1 MRLSLVV
8 PCYNEVE
15 VIERFHQALSHE
27 LAATGRP
34 YEIVYVDDGSTDGT
48 LDTLVKL
55 AATDESVRYLSFSRN
70 FGKEAAMLAGLR
82 YATGD
87 AVVIMDADL
96 QHPPELVGR
105 MLEQYE
111 RGFDQV
117 IARRTRTGDP
127 ATRTLFARAYYWLI
141 NRWAD
146 VELIDG
152 VGDFRLLSR
161 RAVDGLL
168 ELGEYNRFSKGLFAW
183 IGFES
188 ILFEYEN
195 VKQSDRKSR
204 WTFRRL
210 LEYGLDGLLSFNN
223 RPLRLAIYVGLLLT
237 AVAAGYAV
245 WVIVNAALNGVE
257 MPGYVTLI
265 AAITGLGG
273 LQMVMLGRDRR
284 VHRPD
289 LLRDQAAPAL
299 PAQAEQRGPDRSPRH
314 PGPAHPAGHL
324 DGIGR
329 LAVDDRRLDRGR
341 AKAPGGRTTRGLG
354 CTSYRRSGGQPL
366 LGRAREQV
374 QLVRHRREADGRALL
389 DRHPGVDPGDDLLVL
404 VVVLRGAVQV
414 RVGTEL
420 LDHGDLHRQAGVGDL
435 EGLRPDTQGQGLVV
449 AGLRQDGAINRHGV
463 VAQLGTTL
471 DQVRRRAGS
480 SRASR

>member
-15 VIERFHQALSHE
+15 VVTRFHEALSRE
-27 LAATGRP
+27 LVATGRP

-48 LDTLVKL
+48 LDELVKL
-55 AATDESVRYLSFSRN
+55 AAADEAVRYLSFSRN

-82 YATGD
+82 YAGGD

-96 QHPPELVGR
+96 QHPPELIGR

-146 VELIDG
+146 VELVDG

-188 ILFEYEN
+188 ILFEYDN
-195 VKQSDRKSR
+195 VKLPDRKSR

-223 RPLRLAIYVGLLLT
+223 RPLRLAIYVGLVLT

-245 WVIVNAALNGVE
+245 WVIVNAILNGVQ

-273 LQMVMLGRDRR
+273 LQMVMLGVIGEYIGRIYYETK
-284 VHRPD
+284 HRPHY
-289 LLRDQAAPAL
+289 LLKQSNIDPIDRPATQTSRSRQL
-299 PAQAEQRGPDRSPRH
+299 P
-314 PGPAHPAGHL
+314 
-324 DGIGR
+324 
-329 LAVDDRRLDRGR
+329 
-341 AKAPGGRTTRGLG
+341 
-354 CTSYRRSGGQPL
+354 
-366 LGRAREQV
+366 
-374 QLVRHRREADGRALL
+374 
-389 DRHPGVDPGDDLLVL
+389 
-404 VVVLRGAVQV
+404 
-414 RVGTEL
+414 
-420 LDHGDLHRQAGVGDL
+420 
-435 EGLRPDTQGQGLVV
+435 
-449 AGLRQDGAINRHGV
+449 
-463 VAQLGTTL
+463 
-471 DQVRRRAGS
+471 
-480 SRASR
+480 

>member
-1 MRLSLVV
+1 MSPITRLSLVV

-15 VIERFHQALSHE
+15 VVSRFHEALSRE
-27 LAATGRP
+27 LVATGRT

-48 LDTLVKL
+48 LDALEGL

-82 YATGD
+82 YAAGD

-96 QHPPELVGR
+96 QHPPELIGR
-105 MLEQYE
+105 MLEEHE

-117 IARRTRTGDP
+117 IARRSRTGDP
-127 ATRTLFARAYYWLI
+127 AGRTLFARAYYWLI

-146 VELIDG
+146 VELVDG

-210 LEYGLDGLLSFNN
+210 FEYGLDGLLSFNN

-237 AVAAGYAV
+237 GVAAGYAV
-245 WVIVNAALNGVE
+245 WVIAVAVLHGVE

-273 LQMVMLGRDRR
+273 LQMVMLG
-284 VHRPD
+284 VIG
-289 LLRDQAAPAL
+289 
-299 PAQAEQRGPDRSPRH
+299 EY
-314 PGPAHPAGHL
+314 
-324 DGIGR
+324 IGR
-329 LAVDDRRLDRGR
+329 IYYETKKRPHYLLKQSNMDPADRLNDRP
-341 AKAPGGRTTRGLG
+341 APGGRTT
-354 CTSYRRSGGQPL
+354 Q
-366 LGRAREQV
+366 GR
-374 QLVRHRREADGRALL
+374 
-389 DRHPGVDPGDDLLVL
+389 
-404 VVVLRGAVQV
+404 
-414 RVGTEL
+414 
-420 LDHGDLHRQAGVGDL
+420 
-435 EGLRPDTQGQGLVV
+435 
-449 AGLRQDGAINRHGV
+449 
-463 VAQLGTTL
+463 
-471 DQVRRRAGS
+471 
-480 SRASR
+480 